1 MKHKRLLSLAL
12 ALVFILSSTAYAAK
26 SVNDLKSEIEKNEK
40 ETQKIKDQIKGK
52 EKDKDQ
58 ATAKMNELDME
69 ISGIQKDIDSVQA
82 VIDEKQSEIDVANT
96 QIDALNKEIDVT
108 KGKLKKR
115 MKAMYELGNISYL
128 EIILEAKG
136 FSDLFTRIA
145 AIQAIAKHDNAII
158 DNYTNQVTQVTE
170 YRTLIENE
178 QAEQLEARGILDK
191 KQGSLEKLRNEKNAL
206 IKSLEKDIKALE
218 AAEKQ
223 KEKDAAALQTELNK
237 ALGKSPSVVY
247 KGNGKFVWPSAV
259 SKKVTSPFGYRIH
272 PIFGTK
278 KLHRGLDI
286 GAPQGSD
293 VLAGEAGVVV
303 TAGYNNSY
311 GYYITINHGSGYVTL
326 YAHNSKLLVSKGD
339 MVAKG
344 QVIAKCGSTGNSTG
358 PHIHF
363 EVQIN
368 GKLVNPLNYL

>member
-1 MKHKRLLSLAL
+1 MKHKRIISLILAL
-12 ALVFILSSTAYAAK
+12 MFIFSATAYAAK

-40 ETQKIKDQIKGK
+40 ETQKIKDQIKNK

-108 KGKLKKR
+108 TDKLKKR

-158 DNYTNQVTQVTE
+158 DDYTNQVTQVTE

-237 ALGKSPSVVY
+237 ALGKSPTVVY

-259 SKKVTSPFGYRIH
+259 SKKITSPFGYRIH

-286 GAPQGSD
+286 GAPMGSD